1 MNTVLTEKIVRT
13 RKPHNCW
20 GCLREF
26 PRGTRMWLNVI
37 DEKPLTTYYYCMT
50 CTALLQE
57 GMMLSKEGQRIK
69 QSVLL
74 TAQRS
79 RGWTISYKRAIC
91 PKTHWKKLESG
102 GEE

>member
-1 MNTVLTEKIVRT
+1 MIALVTICDE
-13 RKPHNCW
+13 C
-20 GCLREF
+20 GLR
-26 PRGTRMWLNVI
+26 
-37 DEKPLTTYYYCMT
+37 
-50 CTALLQE
+50 E

-91 PKTHWKKLESG
+91 PKCNGRKERH
-102 GEE
+102 